1 MKYAI
6 VDIETTGTSYM
17 HGKIT
22 EVAILIHDGRQIVD
36 EFSSL
41 INPEQKIPYRI
52 TQLTGITNR
61 MVEQSPKFYEV
72 AAKIVEITE
81 DCVFVAH
88 NVSFDYNFIRQEF
101 KSLGYDYQREKLC
114 TVKLSRKLIPFK
126 RSYSLG
132 NLCQDL
138 NIPNFHP
145 HRALGDA
152 KATAVLFDMLLSID
166 PDPAEISLQGLNS
179 SLKPEYIKSL
189 PELPGV
195 YYFLDENQ
203 NIIYVG
209 KSKNIR
215 SRVIAHLTNCTT
227 NRALEMKN
235 RLTSVDYELTGSEL
249 LALLL
254 ESHEIHKHKPLYN
267 RAQRRALYNYGLY
280 QELDNQ
286 GYLRLGLKKIDE
298 EHQAAP
304 LTTFDSFLSAKNF
317 LFKLCDESRL
327 CQKLC
332 GLYETKSSCF
342 QYKLHECYGACIG
355 EESPADY
362 NARVQK
368 VLDRFTY
375 SRPDF
380 LIIEQ
385 GRNDD
390 ECGVVW
396 VENSRYLGFGFTAK
410 EINGYDAFS
419 YYSNCVKYHPENKHV
434 HTIIR
439 SYLERNP
446 RAVVLKGKTES
457 NS

>member
-1 MKYAI
+1 
-6 VDIETTGTSYM
+6 M

-22 EVAILIHDGRQIVD
+22 EVAILIHDGAKIVD

-41 INPEQKIPYRI
+41 INPEQRIPYRI
-52 TQLTGITNR
+52 TQLTGISNR
-61 MVEQSPKFYEV
+61 MVELAPKFYEV

-81 DCVFVAH
+81 DCIFVAH

-132 NLCQDL
+132 NLCQEL
-138 NIPNFHP
+138 NIPNPHP

-152 KATAVLFDMLLSID
+152 KATAVLFDLLLSID
-166 PDPAEISLQGLNS
+166 PNPSEISLQGLNS
-179 SLKPEYIKSL
+179 SLKPEFIKSL
-189 PELPGV
+189 PELAGV

-203 NIIYVG
+203 HIIYIG

-227 NRALEMKN
+227 SRALEMKN
-235 RLTSVDYELTGSEL
+235 KLASVDYELTGNEL
-249 LALLL
+249 IALLL
-254 ESHEIHKHKPLYN
+254 ESHEIHKHKPVYN

-280 QELDNQ
+280 CEQDDE
-286 GYLRLGLKKIDE
+286 GYLRLCIKKIDD
-298 EHQAAP
+298 EHLAAP
-304 LTTFDSFLSAKNF
+304 LTTFDSFVSAKNF
-317 LFKLCDESRL
+317 LFNLCDENHL

-342 QYKLHECYGACIG
+342 QYKLHECLGACIG
-355 EESPADY
+355 EESTAGY
-362 NARVQK
+362 NTRVQK
-368 VLDRFTY
+368 ILDRFTY
-375 SRPDF
+375 ARPDF
-380 LIIEQ
+380 MIIDE

-390 ECGVVW
+390 ECAVVR
-396 VENSRYLGFGFTAK
+396 VENNRYVGFGFTSR

-419 YYSNCVKYHPENKHV
+419 YYSDCVKHYPENKHV
-434 HTIIR
+434 HSIIR
-439 SYLERNP
+439 SYLEHNP
-446 RAVVLKGKTES
+446 RAVVLKSEVS
-457 NS
+457 E

>member
-1 MKYAI
+1 MNYAI

-22 EVAILIHDGRQIVD
+22 EVAILIHDGNQIID

-41 INPEQKIPYRI
+41 INPEQKIPYWI
-52 TQLTGITNR
+52 TQLTGINNR
-61 MVEQSPKFYEV
+61 MVEHAPKFYEV

-81 DCVFVAH
+81 DCIFVAH

-114 TVKLSRKLIPFK
+114 TVKLSRKLISFK

-132 NLCQDL
+132 KLCQEL
-138 NIPNFHP
+138 NIPNLHP

-152 KATAVLFDMLLSID
+152 KATAFLFDLLLSID
-166 PDPAEISLQGLNS
+166 PQPAEISLQGLNS
-179 SLKPEYIKSL
+179 SLKPEFIKSL

-203 NIIYVG
+203 QIIYIG

-227 NRALEMKN
+227 KRALEMKN
-235 RLTSVDYELTGSEL
+235 KLASVDYELTGNEL
-249 LALLL
+249 VALLL
-254 ESHEIHKHKPLYN
+254 ESHEIHKHKPVYN

-280 QELDNQ
+280 SELDDE
-286 GYLRLGLKKIDE
+286 GYLRLCLKKIDD
-298 EHQAAP
+298 EHLAAP
-304 LTTFDSFLSAKNF
+304 LTTFDSLMSAKNY
-317 LFKLCDESRL
+317 LFNLCDENRL

-332 GLYETKSSCF
+332 GLYETKGSCF
-342 QYKLHECYGACIG
+342 LYKLHECLGACIG
-355 EESPADY
+355 EESPSDY
-362 NARVQK
+362 NSRARK

-375 SRPDF
+375 ARPDF
-380 LIIEQ
+380 LIIDK
-385 GRNDD
+385 GRDDD
-390 ECGVVW
+390 ECAVVR
-396 VENSRYLGFGFTAK
+396 VENNRYIGFGFTSK

-419 YYSNCVKYHPENKHV
+419 YYANCVKHYPENKHV
-434 HTIIR
+434 HSIIR
-439 SYLERNP
+439 SHLERNQK
-446 RAVVLKGKTES
+446 AVVLRGEGS
-457 NS
+457 D